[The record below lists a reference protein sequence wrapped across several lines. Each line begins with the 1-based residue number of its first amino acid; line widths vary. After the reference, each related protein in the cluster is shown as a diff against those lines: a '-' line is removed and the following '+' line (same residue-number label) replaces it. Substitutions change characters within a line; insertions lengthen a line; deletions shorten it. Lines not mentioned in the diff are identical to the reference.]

1 MPEFANGAGALEAN
15 RALYENGKKDNTIQ
29 WCRAALHDI
38 FANAGHQNIGKLER
52 DE

>member
-1 MPEFANGAGALEAN
+1 MAQVLWKQIE
-15 RALYENGKKDNTIQ
+15 RCYENGKKDNTIQ